1 MFAKAMDQRGV
12 GQLHLGCSKG
22 PQRELRAT
30 ASVLQGKTELAWSAW
45 REGGSCPCVNV
56 LGGEVR
62 ELGSAQTVPSART
75 TGHKQE
81 TPVKHVI
88 TGRVVKQGGY
98 AVSVLEDVQGCSP
111 EQLTRGGPAMA
122 DGWRVFCHPVKTM
135 FIPNSQR
142 LNSTKLQ
149 SLMYNKPICA
159 DFCSHWEDLGHWR
172 GWELVKY

>member
-1 MFAKAMDQRGV
+1 MDQRGV

-30 ASVLQGKTELAWSAW
+30 ASVLQGKTERRRILSMCKCTWW
-45 REGGSCPCVNV
+45 GSKGAG
-56 LGGEVR
+56 L
-62 ELGSAQTVPSART
+62 SSDVPSART

-88 TGRVVKQGGY
+88 TGRVVKQGGC

-149 SLMYNKPICA
+149 SLVYNKPICA
-159 DFCSHWEDLGHWR
+159 DFCSRWEDLGHWR